1 MSLGA
6 AGQPEVQSSFNHT
19 QHTHANLDINM
30 YISTAIQS
38 LFYIFYCHCCALLV
52 VQGFA
57 QCGYH
62 ILKLIKNIMI

>member
-6 AGQPEVQSSFNHT
+6 AGQPEVQRSFNHT

-38 LFYIFYCHCCALLV
+38 SFYIFIVIAVHCLWYKVSLNADTI
-52 VQGFA
+52 
-57 QCGYH
+57 Y
-62 ILKLIKNIMI
+62 